1 MRAWLARRRRRALVA
16 NLQATYSAASAL
28 AGEADR
34 LEARIRAHDLEYGA
48 LTFPAG
54 GRPVGMPAAMAAPY
68 GTAPTPGP
76 LYGLGKAAGAA
87 WRWKWRLVVLAL
99 VGGVVYV
106 AATGAVQY
114 REFAG
119 MPALQ
124 GVAK

>member
-1 MRAWLARRRRRALVA
+1 MRAWLARRRRAALVRD
-16 NLQATYSAASAL
+16 LQATYSAAAAL

-34 LEARIRAHDLEYGA
+34 LEARIRAHDQANGV

-54 GRPVGMPAAMAAPY
+54 GRPVGMRQEFGA
-68 GTAPTPGP
+68 
-76 LYGLGKAAGAA
+76 LYGAGRAAGFA
-87 WRWKWRLVVLAL
+87 WRWKWRILAAGVVG
-99 VGGVVYV
+99 VVVYV

-119 MPALQ
+119 LPALQ